1 MNRYAAEVSYDGGK
15 FFGWQIQPELPTV
28 QQALE
33 EAISK
38 INGRH
43 TPVAGAGR
51 TDTGVHAKGQVCS
64 FDMAREWEPRRL
76 LLAANAHLPEGV
88 SLMRAAAVRGG
99 FHARFSAKER
109 DRKSVV

>member
-51 TDTGVHAKGQVCS
+51 TDTGYT
-64 FDMAREWEPRRL
+64 RRGRS
-76 LLAANAHLPEGV
+76 AHLYGPQNG
-88 SLMRAAAVRGG
+88 SRAACCSRPT
-99 FHARFSAKER
+99 RTCRRESA
-109 DRKSVV
+109 S